1 MIVPTN
7 TTVVFILLMMEITCP
22 RIASEQQEE
31 WTSGRVDNGRSGQ
44 QEEWIVDILKYGQH
58 ELELQGYKEDK
69 ERTARRNKPKNNMTL
84 V

>member
-7 TTVVFILLMMEITCP
+7 TTVVFILLMIEITCP
-22 RIASEQQEE
+22 RIASGQQEE

-44 QEEWIVDILKYGQH
+44 QEEWIVDNLKYGQQ

>member
-1 MIVPTN
+1 
-7 TTVVFILLMMEITCP
+7 MMEIACA
-22 RIASEQQEE
+22 RIASGQQEE

-44 QEEWIVDILKYGQH
+44 QEEWIVDNLKYGQQ

-69 ERTARRNKPKNNMTL
+69 ERTARRSKPKNNKTL